1 VPPLVRIFK
10 CASGVKVPVSI
21 EFVLSLSLFFFV
33 FVDEKHAWLKLD
45 RWTFLSEMSFP
56 YGVRLTPFMDGF

>member
-1 VPPLVRIFK
+1 MPPLVRIFK

-33 FVDEKHAWLKLD
+33 FVDEKHAWTKLD
-45 RWTFLSEMSFP
+45 RRTFFSGMFFL
-56 YGVRLTPFMDGF
+56 YGMH